1 MPASRAI
8 ILDLETSGLSP
19 NYGAKIIEIGMI
31 KVENGK
37 IVDKFQKLI
46 NPGFSIS
53 HEITDYTGITNKMLN
68 GKPTWYK
75 LRNPIL
81 DFIEDYNIIAHNYSF
96 DKRFLDH

>member
-37 IVDKFQKLI
+37 IIDKF
-46 NPGFSIS
+46 
-53 HEITDYTGITNKMLN
+53 
-68 GKPTWYK
+68 
-75 LRNPIL
+75 
-81 DFIEDYNIIAHNYSF
+81 
-96 DKRFLDH
+96 